1 MVIRR
6 SSALFA
12 ICSLLVV
19 QIALSPPANALPGD
33 LDPSFGDAG
42 LVYTEFYGEA
52 YGMALQTDG
61 KIVTVGGHDYSSQS
75 FALARFNVNGGLDPS
90 FGEGGML
97 STGFGGGQANYQR
110 FTAAFDV
117 AIQTDGKIVAAGTTG
132 KNPTGYISGNRFALA
147 RYEADGTLD
156 ASFGTS
162 GRVRTGFGSGHGGA
176 TALGVAIQPDG
187 KIVAAGYARKGFAIV
202 RYNPDGSLDQSFGSG
217 GRLRTKAFDGVR
229 GRSFV
234 DVALQTDGAIVA
246 VGTYSDDD
254 GYHALLA
261 RFLADGSADDTFGT
275 DGAVIASD
283 KRSTQRASLMIQPDG
298 KFVVVAGRLLL
309 RFDQDGTPD
318 ASFADDGQAL
328 MPTQLGTL
336 AAALQSDGKVVVTF
350 FGHDFLSITIRRYD
364 PEGALDPTFGDDGA
378 VRTGLGYTPAAYAV
392 AIQPD
397 GKIVV
402 AGTDDNTNI
411 DGAFALARYLAA

>member
-1 MVIRR
+1 
-6 SSALFA
+6 
-12 ICSLLVV
+12 
-19 QIALSPPANALPGD
+19 
-33 LDPSFGDAG
+33 
-42 LVYTEFYGEA
+42 
-52 YGMALQTDG
+52 
-61 KIVTVGGHDYSSQS
+61 
-75 FALARFNVNGGLDPS
+75 
-90 FGEGGML
+90 ML
-97 STGFGGGQANYQR
+97 STGFGGGQMTYQR

-147 RYEADGTLD
+147 RYETDGALD
-156 ASFGTS
+156 ASFGTA

-176 TALGVAIQPDG
+176 TALGVVIQPDG

-217 GRLRTKAFDGVR
+217 GRLRTKVFDGVR

-261 RFLADGSADDTFGT
+261 RFLADGSVDDSFGT
-275 DGAVIASD
+275 EGAVTASD
-283 KRSTQRASLMIQPDG
+283 KRSTQRGSLMIQPDG
-298 KFVVVAGRLLL
+298 KVVVVAGRLLL
-309 RFDQDGTPD
+309 RYDQDGAPD
-318 ASFADDGQAL
+318 ASFSDDGYVL
-328 MPTQLGTL
+328 MQTQLGSV

-350 FGHDFLSITIRRYD
+350 RGIDFVSIVIRRYD
-364 PEGALDPTFGDDGA
+364 SEGALDSAFGDSGA
-378 VRTGLGYTPAAYAV
+378 VRTGWGYTPVAYAV
-392 AIQPD
+392 AVQPD

-402 AGTDDNTNI
+402 AGTHDDTNI